1 MNSKKIIDTVVG
13 LYHEAIPEDD
23 VRANARIDQVFQ
35 SVKIDATIGLS
46 DFYIAYI
53 HANGVIGTK
62 YDPYGKTR
70 AKIYDY
76 LTTEFD
82 KTYLLSFSDNS
93 PTYAE
98 RNKVRDQI
106 LFPAVE
112 VNMKE
117 VGHSAAEIKKA
128 LRTFKIDDWF
138 FDFANFILLSALTHS
153 NWYQSEREFR
163 MAITKFISRQF
174 FGLIPTELT
183 NEYFEHVRKAVI
195 EKVINKNLK

>member
-53 HANGVIGTK
+53 HANGVIGSK

-76 LTTEFD
+76 LSTEFD

-93 PTYAE
+93 PSYAD
-98 RNKVRDQI
+98 RNKVRNQI

-163 MAITKFISRQF
+163 MAITKFISQQF

>member
-35 SVKIDATIGLS
+35 SVKIDASIGLS

-53 HANGVIGTK
+53 HANGVIGSK

-93 PTYAE
+93 PSYAD
-98 RNKVRDQI
+98 RNKVRNQI